1 MKANILLNYYNFD
14 GEWAR
19 ETLEPYVKGRVLIL
33 PLAYREHDIYDNE
46 SWQRVY
52 GEGGEVRQYHAPFL
66 QLRHCQTKH
75 RLAKLF

>member
-46 SWQRVY
+46 SWQRMY
-52 GEGGEVRQYHAPFL
+52 GEGGEKYDNIMCPFTVTAL
-66 QLRHCQTKH
+66 PNKT
-75 RLAKLF
+75 